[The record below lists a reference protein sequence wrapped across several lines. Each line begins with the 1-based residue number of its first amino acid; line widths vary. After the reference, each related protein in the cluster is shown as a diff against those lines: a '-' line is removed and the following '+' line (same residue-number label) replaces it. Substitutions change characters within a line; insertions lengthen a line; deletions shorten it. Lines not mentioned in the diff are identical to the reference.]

1 MHCAKRGRSRHG
13 IKSSE
18 WIITATC
25 GQNAEI
31 TRHENWPRQLMKLGG
46 PLMLDALETLELVV
60 GMAFMATVLYLASMG
75 D

>member
-1 MHCAKRGRSRHG
+1 
-13 IKSSE
+13 
-18 WIITATC
+18 
-25 GQNAEI
+25 
-31 TRHENWPRQLMKLGG
+31 MKLGG